1 MKKTILFLMI
11 TLFIG
16 LNALTAQVTISA
28 KEFASLQKSNKALV
42 VVDATK
48 AATYAK
54 MHIMKSVNVPYADL
68 NKTGD
73 IAGLIKSPA
82 EIAAY
87 LGQKGITAESEIVVY
102 DEGSNKY
109 ASRVYWVLKYVGAK
123 NVKILHKDMNQW
135 KGARLRLTKSATPV
149 KAATFTA
156 NVNPAIYA
164 DMAEVKAGLNKAEV
178 VLVDCRAANEFDGS
192 IETSKGHLPGAVHI
206 EYKDVLKANGAF
218 NSKETLKALADKH
231 GITAD
236 KKVVLY
242 CATSV
247 RAAVSY
253 VAFKDIL
260 GLENVKVYDGA
271 YNEWVAN
278 SNKID

>member
-1 MKKTILFLMI
+1 MKKLILSLMI

-48 AATYAK
+48 ASTYAK
-54 MHIMKSVNVPYADL
+54 MHIMKSISIPYSEL

-73 IAGLIKSPA
+73 ITGLIKSPA

-87 LGQKGITAESEIVVY
+87 LGKKGITNASEIVVY
-102 DEGSNKY
+102 DDGSNKY
-109 ASRVYWVLKYVGAK
+109 SSRVYWVLKYVGAE

-135 KGARLRLTKSATPV
+135 KGARLRLTKTPTPV

-156 NVNPAIYA
+156 NVNSAIYA
-164 DMAEVKAGLNKAEV
+164 DMAEVKAGLGKSDV
-178 VLVDCRAANEFDGS
+178 VIIDCRAANEYDGS
-192 IETSKGHLPGAVHI
+192 VEASKGHLPGAVHM
-206 EYKDVLKANGAF
+206 EYKEVLKANGAF
-218 NSKETLKALADKH
+218 KSKEELKALADKQNLT
-231 GITAD
+231 GKTVI
-236 KKVVLY
+236 LY
-242 CATSV
+242 CQTSV

-260 GLENVKVYDGA
+260 GLSDVKVYDGA
-271 YNEWVAN
+271 YNEWVA
-278 SNKID
+278 SNDVE